1 MSSFNFLIPW
11 IENLTTL
18 ERLKYTRV
26 FRSWLATTNPPTS
39 GKSERTEPDSNEGWG
54 AFLCAVDSTHCAAIW
69 KTLRKDVCGPC
80 AFFDGSWNKAV
91 FYLVSFQGCIRS
103 VFWGGL
109 APTTARLAEKK
120 IMKKW
125 NKAISSYEWI
135 SGSGLMRHATTWFFA
150 GGGRA
155 QQKKKNISR
164 PTTPTDDDDD
174 DAMWWRTRGRGVAE
188 RKPREKKIMMIKKCK
203 MMVLHGVATKTV
215 MLIIMI
221 LTYPDDQ
228 RQRHMFWTWWQGGRV
243 KRKQVMRRNAAG
255 QRDDDDDDTDVDDND
270 ANVDSD
276 AKGSHR
282 PDLEYQASRAFLAN
296 GNLFAT
302 RPCL

>member
-120 IMKKW
+120 SWRSGIKQFQVMSESAGQASCGMLQHDFLLGAGGRSKKKKYFTSNNSHW
-125 NKAISSYEWI
+125 WWWWWWCYVVEDEGKRGGGKKATREKNYDDKKMQNDGVAWCCYQD
-135 SGSGLMRHATTWFFA
+135 RHADHNDPDISWRPKTTTHVLNMMA
-150 GGGRA
+150 
-155 QQKKKNISR
+155 
-164 PTTPTDDDDD
+164 
-174 DAMWWRTRGRGVAE
+174 RGPGQ
-188 RKPREKKIMMIKKCK
+188 
-203 MMVLHGVATKTV
+203 TKTS
-215 MLIIMI
+215 
-221 LTYPDDQ
+221 DEKE
-228 RQRHMFWTWWQGGRV
+228 RCWTTRWWWWWYRCW
-243 KRKQVMRRNAAG
+243 R
-255 QRDDDDDDTDVDDND
+255 
-270 ANVDSD
+270 
-276 AKGSHR
+276 
-282 PDLEYQASRAFLAN
+282 
-296 GNLFAT
+296 
-302 RPCL
+302 